1 MERRY
6 GPKRAGAWLRESLS
20 KALAKA
26 ERAKARSE
34 NLSIKLRRLRKWPPC
49 GRAKAAKVTYH
60 PRRP

>member
-6 GPKRAGAWLRESLS
+6 GPKAKRAGAWLRESE

-26 ERAKARSE
+26 RSE
-34 NLSIKLRRLRKWPPC
+34 ILRLKLRRLRKWPPC
-49 GRAKAAKVTYH
+49 GRPKASKGTYP